1 MRTTDPVK
9 DRNDAERL
17 LGFYLTKDNY
27 NLRNYLLIAVGLFT
41 ALRISDILLL
51 KWSDVAT
58 EDGMVYD
65 HIVVREKKTGKVNI
79 IAVNMELRAAFR
91 LYIEEVGDIEGYIF
105 KGRGGLKP
113 LHRTQAYRIVKKAAN
128 ELGLKGVISCHSLR
142 KTVGYQLYL
151 DGASTTLLMSIYNHS
166 SFAITKR
173 YLRISQ
179 TEKDEAFLSLS
190 HH

>member
-65 HIVVREKKTGKVNI
+65 HIVVREKKTGKVNYNCRKYGVKGGFQ
-79 IAVNMELRAAFR
+79 A
-91 LYIEEVGDIEGYIF
+91 LY
-105 KGRGGLKP
+105 
-113 LHRTQAYRIVKKAAN
+113 
-128 ELGLKGVISCHSLR
+128 
-142 KTVGYQLYL
+142 
-151 DGASTTLLMSIYNHS
+151 
-166 SFAITKR
+166 
-173 YLRISQ
+173 
-179 TEKDEAFLSLS
+179 
-190 HH
+190 